1 MLAWLGD
8 PDGQRKPIYDGT
20 VSGLIRCYQTDKNSP
35 YQAVKQNTQRGYDD
49 WCRTLDRAIGKRRVD
64 HLSGHDIRDCFL
76 RVMEPAT
83 PGGAPR
89 VRLAK
94 ACVRSMLGILVNYGA
109 ELGLPGCLELAEPLE
124 RMTLRVPQA
133 ARRAWKAAKPKKAGM
148 IYEQAAAIVAE
159 GLRRGTR
166 RHRSVALRV
175 AAQFELTL
183 RRVDVIGTWEKL
195 DQAEAVQASAVVERG
210 RIWRSGLR
218 FEDFAAGRLDVE
230 TSKTSTQAVYDVTAY
245 PLFRQ
250 ALAAVPASER
260 MGPLVTDERG
270 RPVTR
275 RYYLALYRDVPDAA
289 GVPRAVWEHACP
301 AWRCDRGTRGRC
313 GLTGYCR
320 ARTAHRHQHD
330 AQALHC
336 PVGRDVTS
344 GRQAARRAPPGKAGQ
359 SVKMPFPTA
368 FPTRFPQDAL
378 SAWYSRVDSNHR
390 PPDPQSAVIARHD
403 PTNPVTCPP
412 RKAVIPG
419 ILSSCRE
426 LSATWPDT
434 TRHSVCVTPALPHLG
449 SDSARAG

>member
-1 MLAWLGD
+1 MARKRKPLVVNGETVELDAPGLELVLRPGGTVDQYWRATRRACKRGYVPRTVKLSFDLTTVARRLGIDCQCQVLTNEMLAWLGD
-8 PDGQRKPIYDGT
+8 PEGQRKPIYDGT

-76 RVMEPAT
+76 RLMEPAT

-94 ACVRSMLGILVNYGA
+94 ACVRSMLGILLNYGA
-109 ELGLPGCLELAEPLE
+109 ELGLPGCLELAELLE

-133 ARRAWKAAKPKKAGM
+133 TRRAWKAARPKKAGM

-166 RHRSVALRV
+166 RHRSVALGV

-183 RRVDVIGTWEKL
+183 RQVDVIGTWEKL
-195 DQAEAVQASAVVERG
+195 DQAEAVQANAVVERG

-245 PLFRQ
+245 PLFQ
-250 ALAAVPASER
+250 QVLAAVPASER

-275 RYYLALYRDVPDAA
+275 RYYLALYRDVADAA
-289 GVPRAVWEHACP
+289 GVPRAVWNMHARHGGATEAQEAGVALQDIAEHAQHT
-301 AWRCDRGTRGRC
+301 DINTTRKHYIVPSVETSR
-313 GLTGYCR
+313 R
-320 ARTAHRHQHD
+320 VAKQRVAHR
-330 AQALHC
+330 QAK
-336 PVGRDVTS
+336 RD
-344 GRQAARRAPPGKAGQ
+344 KA
-359 SVKMPFPTA
+359 
-368 FPTRFPQDAL
+368 
-378 SAWYSRVDSNHR
+378 
-390 PPDPQSAVIARHD
+390 
-403 PTNPVTCPP
+403 
-412 RKAVIPG
+412 
-419 ILSSCRE
+419 
-426 LSATWPDT
+426 
-434 TRHSVCVTPALPHLG
+434 
-449 SDSARAG
+449 